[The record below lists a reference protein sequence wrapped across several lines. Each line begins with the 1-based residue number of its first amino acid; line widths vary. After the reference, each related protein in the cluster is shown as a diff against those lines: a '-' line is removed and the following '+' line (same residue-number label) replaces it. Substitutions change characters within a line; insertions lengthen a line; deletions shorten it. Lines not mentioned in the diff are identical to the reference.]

1 MISIITFSFLFFFTF
16 VIIEVRA
23 NIAYFRIS
31 CYPIQDL
38 KLKTVPVRGSAYDN
52 HILTYSQ
59 IFILTYF
66 KFFLDLFS
74 D

>member
-23 NIAYFRIS
+23 NITYFKIS

-66 KFFLDLFS
+66 KFFLDFFS